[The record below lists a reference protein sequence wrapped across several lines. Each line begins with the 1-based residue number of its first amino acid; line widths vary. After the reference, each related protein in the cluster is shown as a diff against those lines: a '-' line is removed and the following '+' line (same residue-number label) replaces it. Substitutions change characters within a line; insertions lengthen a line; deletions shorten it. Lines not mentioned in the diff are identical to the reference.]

1 MDTAVNEEFISDVT
15 EGKFTLLPNCHFLFV
30 HFLHYMAYIPALTPL
45 TPEVLSVRI
54 IIEVEERK
62 W

>member
-15 EGKFTLLPNCHFLFV
+15 EEIFIIAKMPFLFV
-30 HFLHYMAYIPALTPL
+30 HFLHYMAYIPALTPQ
-45 TPEVLSVRI
+45 TPVVLSVRI
-54 IIEVEERK
+54 NIEVGERK

>member
-15 EGKFTLLPNCHFLFV
+15 EEISIIAKLLFLFV
-30 HFLHYMAYIPALTPL
+30 HFLHYMAYIPALTPQ